1 MTVKLFEKIKEIVD
15 VIFMKI
21 KKVFNINISNED
33 LVSIYYNIYLTSHGI
48 RTGTFIDNFTNF
60 TNFKIIFEKLK
71 TIEEFN
77 KYFTDLFKPLKGITN
92 IGVSIGAYYDSS
104 KFKDTIYVYNKL
116 CYNQIKNS
124 MKFLNDRIDKNKEID
139 TISIKL
145 HSHIANLLGYDKIKR
160 DYKEA
165 FDHTK
170 TLQISYILCDFKNK
184 KRFEILRYVSYK
196 NNLVKAYERLQKMNN
211 LPIIDRYGKF
221 RFLLEVDDV
230 GV

>member
-1 MTVKLFEKIKEIVD
+1 
-15 VIFMKI
+15 
-21 KKVFNINISNED
+21 
-33 LVSIYYNIYLTSHGI
+33 
-48 RTGTFIDNFTNF
+48 
-60 TNFKIIFEKLK
+60 
-71 TIEEFN
+71 
-77 KYFTDLFKPLKGITN
+77 
-92 IGVSIGAYYDSS
+92 
-104 KFKDTIYVYNKL
+104 
-116 CYNQIKNS
+116 

-184 KRFEILRYVSYK
+184 KRFEILNYVSYK